1 MLQTPAIETATG
13 DVVMVERNVDA
24 SEAAQIMLEKSV
36 GTMPVLENE
45 KLVGMITERD
55 FFSWSHDECIRGLIG
70 FSSLKVWMLASRHS
84 PQ

>member
-24 SEAAQIMLEKSV
+24 GEAAQIMLEKGVS
-36 GTMPVLENE
+36 TMPVLENE

-55 FFSWSHDECIRGLIG
+55 FFKL
-70 FSSLKVWMLASRHS
+70 VA
-84 PQ
+84 

>member
-24 SEAAQIMLEKSV
+24 GEAAQIMLEKSV

-55 FFSWSHDECIRGLIG
+55 FFKL
-70 FSSLKVWMLASRHS
+70 VA
-84 PQ
+84 